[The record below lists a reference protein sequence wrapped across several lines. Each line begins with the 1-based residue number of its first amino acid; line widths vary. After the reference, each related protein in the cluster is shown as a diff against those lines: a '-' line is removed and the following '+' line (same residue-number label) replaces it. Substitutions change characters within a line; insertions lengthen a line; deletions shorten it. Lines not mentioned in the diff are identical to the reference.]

1 MRNLNPKILY
11 WIFLVVLMVG
21 LVNAFWFNVF
31 FSPLIVVLFFV
42 TLNFSFLP
50 TLFFAIFYGVFFDI
64 TSGAYFGQHTLG
76 FVVLCSTIF
85 IFRKFFALRN
95 NVAIFLLCLATSLV
109 FYISSLHIWD
119 LLFGV
124 SSGVPWP
131 SLNTTIQKNTLNLA
145 ADFILIV
152 PVYLIY
158 FFKKSDLN

>member
-11 WIFLVVLMVG
+11 WIFLVVLMAG

-64 TSGAYFGQHTLG
+64 TSGAPFGQYTLG

-95 NVAIFLLCLATSLV
+95 NVAIFLFCLATSLV
-109 FYISSLHIWD
+109 FYISSLYIWG
-119 LLFGV
+119 LLFGM
-124 SSGVPWP
+124 SSGTLWP
-131 SLNTTIQKNTLNLA
+131 SLGGIIQKNTLNLA
-145 ADFILIV
+145 ANFILIV